1 MLSCII
7 ILIIYLSI
15 NSVLSAL
22 NNQTKPI
29 NALNIDVNY
38 AENYTIILSYNLT
51 TNYSYFITFRSF
63 GHRQIKYGLFLPTN
77 RSEENSIEIFYQYH
91 TTELFIVCFH
101 FILPANGLDIKCED
115 LRVVNGDQINSN
127 GEKEFLPSYNPL
139 FVPMMYALSILM
151 LLPVIIQHHRQKK
164 TELLRRQKHLRHLS
178 VSLVQDDPNLT
189 KNILSGMVKNGRVN
203 YENIPI
209 DIELLSLPSTRTMLD
224 DLDDDTNATFTIRK
238 HNSFIEKYDDYDIDR
253 QTDVDAHDCIAHL
266 LDSTPWTTLDI
277 NEPLSTSSC
286 KHPVIRDSAIAIK
299 EQHVPTIVHFRND
312 NDCSRKLTVES
323 NKYSSLNVSLIN
335 PMFFESDV

>member
-1 MLSCII
+1 MLSFII

-15 NSVLSAL
+15 NSVVSIL
-22 NNQTKPI
+22 NNHTKPI
-29 NALNIDVNY
+29 NSLNIAVNY
-38 AENYTIILSYNLT
+38 VENYTIILSYNLT

-63 GHRQIKYGLFLPTN
+63 GDKQLKYGLFLPTN
-77 RSEENSIEIFYQYH
+77 KSEEKFIEIFYQYH

-101 FILPANGLDIKCED
+101 FILLANGLDIKCED
-115 LRVVNGDQINSN
+115 LRVVNDDQMNSN

-139 FVPMMYALSILM
+139 FVPMMYALSVLM

-164 TELLRRQKHLRHLS
+164 AELLRRQKHLRHLS
-178 VSLVQDDPNLT
+178 ITLVQDDPNLAQSMLT
-189 KNILSGMVKNGRVN
+189 EMVKNGKID

-209 DIELLSLPSTRTMLD
+209 DMELLSLPSTRTMFE
-224 DLDDDTNATFTIRK
+224 DLDDNTNFTVRR
-238 HNSFIEKYDDYDIDR
+238 HDSFIHKYDDYDIDR

-266 LDSTPWTTLDI
+266 LDSTPWTTLDT

-286 KHPVIRDSAIAIK
+286 KHPVIRDSAAAIK
-299 EQHVPTIVHFRND
+299 EQHVPTIVNFRND
-312 NDCSRKLTVES
+312 NDYNRKLSVES
-323 NKYSSLNVSLIN
+323 NKYSAMNLTLIN